1 MARRLSSRTR
11 RPLLV
16 DGSYLRRADSSAWDR
31 AANANRRRSGEGD
44 CHSGGTVA
52 YVSAC
57 SSAEAASS
65 ENPLTWASFHTSS
78 NPTAG
83 H

>member
-1 MARRLSSRTR
+1 
-11 RPLLV
+11 
-16 DGSYLRRADSSAWDR
+16 
-31 AANANRRRSGEGD
+31 
-44 CHSGGTVA
+44 VA